1 MSRIESCFAKLK
13 QANRSA
19 LIIYI
24 AAGDPHP
31 DFSAIQ
37 MHALVAAGAD
47 IIELG
52 VPFSD
57 PMADGP
63 VIQQAYERA
72 LKHNVSLLDVLKTV
86 AEFRRTNRHTP
97 VVLMG
102 YMNPIEALGAEV
114 FASRAA
120 EAGVDGALTVDLPP
134 DASEAL
140 IPALQRHRLDPI
152 FLLSPTT
159 PVVRMRQMVDVASG
173 FLYYVSLKGVTGADT
188 LDVDAVDRRLGELR
202 TITNLPLGVGFG
214 INDTDSATKVARIA
228 DAVVVGSAVVRR
240 IGEHTDNREVLLTE
254 ITRFVSGLH
263 RAVERA
269 RQI

>member
-1 MSRIESCFAKLK
+1 MSRIASCFSKLK

-31 DFSAIQ
+31 DFSATQ

-63 VIQQAYERA
+63 IIQQAYERA
-72 LKHNVSLLDVLKTV
+72 LKHNVSLLDVLNTV

-140 IPALQRHRLDPI
+140 IPRVTAPSARSDI
-152 FLLSPTT
+152 FIVTDDTCGAYAADGGCRQWFSLLC
-159 PVVRMRQMVDVASG
+159 VAKRS
-173 FLYYVSLKGVTGADT
+173 YWCRYA
-188 LDVDAVDRRLGELR
+188 
-202 TITNLPLGVGFG
+202 
-214 INDTDSATKVARIA
+214 
-228 DAVVVGSAVVRR
+228 
-240 IGEHTDNREVLLTE
+240 
-254 ITRFVSGLH
+254 
-263 RAVERA
+263 
-269 RQI
+269 